1 VSVVAGHRRATSSQ
15 RRRAQHHLR
24 RTTSQLSCPREW
36 DAQRAPSTS
45 AARLPAGHGQP
56 SLPTAPTKPQAARR
70 TPWPSWSWLPNTVFV
85 EDLLATN
92 GIDID
97 QTDDAVLEKYC
108 RLAAAMTT
116 VINWLPGRT
125 VVYYDTTLLESLNQH
140 AYRTAHPG
148 PSALPVARVGALLG
162 PAVAHRRGWRLRVEC
177 LEPSPHLGRWRL
189 RRPAPRRRRRTR
201 HPPG

>member
-1 VSVVAGHRRATSSQ
+1 
-15 RRRAQHHLR
+15 
-24 RTTSQLSCPREW
+24 
-36 DAQRAPSTS
+36 
-45 AARLPAGHGQP
+45 
-56 SLPTAPTKPQAARR
+56 LPTAPTKPQAARR

-125 VVYYDTTLLESLNQH
+125 VVYYDTTLLDSSASRSNS
-140 AYRTAHPG
+140 
-148 PSALPVARVGALLG
+148 PSRPKRSTGCPRGGSTWTCRGSPEG
-162 PAVAHRRGWRLRVEC
+162 PASSRAWTRGRTCTLRTYC
-177 LEPSPHLGRWRL
+177 
-189 RRPAPRRRRRTR
+189 
-201 HPPG
+201 

>member
-1 VSVVAGHRRATSSQ
+1 M
-15 RRRAQHHLR
+15 
-24 RTTSQLSCPREW
+24 
-36 DAQRAPSTS
+36 
-45 AARLPAGHGQP
+45 PAGHGQP

-148 PSALPVARVGALLG
+148 PSALPVARVGGSTWTCRGSSEGLASSRGMSRALA
-162 PAVAHRRGWRLRVEC
+162 PLRA
-177 LEPSPHLGRWRL
+177 LAPSPSST
-189 RRPAPRRRRRTR
+189 PAPSTYSAPAWVT
-201 HPPG
+201 HDALEIFVVADVLGGPG